1 MDWSYNQINIIEYV
15 KIYNKT
21 INFWKKK
28 YGNSIYEIDYENLI
42 NNKNE
47 ETKKLFNFCGLNWS
61 EDIFDFYKTGKTIR
75 TASLYQVKKPIYKSS
90 VNISDNYSNYMNF
103 LNDLDKLKI
112 DKT

>member
-42 NNKNE
+42 KDKGVPDGFPTQEELNKQLMRDTIGAVGSTVGANIGS
-47 ETKKLFNFCGLNWS
+47 TM
-61 EDIFDFYKTGKTIR
+61 FDSTF
-75 TASLYQVKKPIYKSS
+75 
-90 VNISDNYSNYMNF
+90 D
-103 LNDLDKLKI
+103 
-112 DKT
+112 